1 VHDSP
6 PAQPP
11 PGTLNSRPNHTYSF
25 IGSGQIEIHVCVSMD
40 IHVYVLLDIFLSNY
54 TVPKPCIYY

>member
-1 VHDSP
+1 MKFSVHDSP

-11 PGTLNSRPNHTYSF
+11 PGTLNSKPNHTYSF

-40 IHVYVLLDIFLSNY
+40 IHVYVLLHF
-54 TVPKPCIYY
+54 